1 MQVLYQVF
9 GGHKPE
15 VPDDMPADYRAL
27 MEDCWATAPA
37 ARPTFPAILERLQPM
52 LADARTAIGRA
63 VGRER
68 HTPLD
73 GCPAT
78 RAAGLI
84 RARTAERPTM
94 DAW

>member
-1 MQVLYQVF
+1 MPAHATQVLYQVF

-52 LADARTAIGRA
+52 LTDARTATGPGAPTRPLTA
-63 VGRER
+63 ARQPER
-68 HTPLD
+68 L
-73 GCPAT
+73 G
-78 RAAGLI
+78 
-84 RARTAERPTM
+84 
-94 DAW
+94 